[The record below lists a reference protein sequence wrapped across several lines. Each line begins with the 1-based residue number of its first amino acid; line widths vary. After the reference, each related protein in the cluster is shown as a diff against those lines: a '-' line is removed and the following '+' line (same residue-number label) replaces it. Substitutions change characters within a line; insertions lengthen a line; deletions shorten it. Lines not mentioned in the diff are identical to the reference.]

1 MISLTVQARF
11 LMSNG
16 TKMYQVSHNDAQ
28 YNLTMGDECNPDTF
42 ASTYNKTKVACLFG
56 KYEENP
62 LLLYFQ
68 IFHLFGWLW
77 GSQFLV
83 AFAECSLAGAFAS
96 YYWTRDKSK
105 VVFQMFLLFMSLI
118 FRRVSCKKCYCHCM
132 KCVRVAD
139 FNYLST
145 CSTKTSSS
153 EWIIFVIFQGQWS

>member
-16 TKMYQVSHNDAQ
+16 TKMYQVSHNDTQ

-42 ASTYNKTKVACLFG
+42 ASTYNKTKATCLFG

-105 VVFQMFLLFMSLI
+105 VVFQMFS
-118 FRRVSCKKCYCHCM
+118 YCLCPWHFAESAV
-132 KCVRVAD
+132 KNA
-139 FNYLST
+139 
-145 CSTKTSSS
+145 
-153 EWIIFVIFQGQWS
+153 IVIAWSVIVIAWSVIVIAWTVLDL

>member
-1 MISLTVQARF
+1 MISLTVQTRF

-16 TKMYQVSHNDAQ
+16 TKMYQVSQNDTQ

-42 ASTYNKTKVACLFG
+42 ASTYNKTEASCLFG

-105 VVFQMFLLFMSLI
+105 VAFQSDVFLLLTSLVL
-118 FRRVSCKKCYCHCM
+118 RKVRCKKCCCI
-132 KCVRVAD
+132 CVKYVRL
-139 FNYLST
+139 FIY
-145 CSTKTSSS
+145 
-153 EWIIFVIFQGQWS
+153 IFY